1 MDCTGYRQA
10 VIHLA
15 WIRDAETRHLLFG
28 MVELRPNELPG
39 AVGCSTKSF
48 HADPERCVHLHYR
61 RFVLTAAEAI
71 DWYEHAAGGNLAFP
85 LDPGQ
90 PVREDDAKLEGGPFV
105 QEPPWPHFV
114 TSNELVFAPDWMQG
128 SRTHFLF
135 PRHVL
140 CERMADTLRVR
151 ANREMLEEWLNFDI
165 GEAYPDYQGMLCLVA
180 PNPVFRSIERTQ
192 VEERTA
198 SPAES
203 VAYKVIARHG
213 QRLDGV
219 RLEIVNERVRGR
231 MAPLVHVFGREAIAV
246 LDFPAEVREE
256 GESITHTE
264 HGLLGWHEPLPILR
278 TAHFRMEMI
287 RRRKTVQVPAAG
299 GNRPAYEYEV
309 NEVHDAEET
318 VVGDALGDA
327 DVLSRLTEAES
338 RRSLR
343 QAAKDHDQQWFHHA
357 SGEAAHYVRQRIGRA
372 RKTVLIVDPYF
383 AGRELLAFGHAIRRP
398 EVALRILTSTQ
409 GLGKDGL
416 GDSSAASARV
426 LMRVLD
432 DTFGDYAIKPEIR
445 ILTGNPPPVHDRF
458 LVVDGTTWFSGSSL
472 NTLGE
477 RAGMIVK
484 LPDPGP
490 VVTRLEA
497 FWRNAPSL
505 SDWLCERSA
514 APENA

>member
-1 MDCTGYRQA
+1 MNCTGYRQA

-15 WIRDAETRHLLFG
+15 WICDAEARHLLFG
-28 MVELRPNELPG
+28 MVELLPNELPN

-48 HADPERCVHLHYR
+48 HADPNHHIYLRYR

-71 DWYEHAAGGNLAFP
+71 DWYEDAVGGNLAFP
-85 LDPGQ
+85 IESGQ
-90 PVREDDAKLEGGPFV
+90 SARKDGPKLEGGPFV

-114 TSNELVFAPDWMQG
+114 TSNELVFAPDWMHG

-135 PRHVL
+135 PKH
-140 CERMADTLRVR
+140 TLRGNLAETVRVR
-151 ANREMLEEWLNFDI
+151 ANLEALEEWLHFDL
-165 GEAYPDYQGMLCLVA
+165 GEAYPDYRGVLCLVA
-180 PNPVFRSIERTQ
+180 PNPVFRSVERTR
-192 VEERTA
+192 VEETMA
-198 SPAES
+198 SPAEC
-203 VAYKVIARHG
+203 VAYKIIARHG

-231 MAPLVHVFGREAIAV
+231 MAPLVHEFGSEAIAI
-246 LDFPAEVREE
+246 LDFPAEVRKE
-256 GESITHTE
+256 GQSITHPG

-278 TAHFRMEMI
+278 TIHTRMELT
-287 RRRKTVQVPAAG
+287 RRRKTVQVPADG
-299 GNRPAYEYEV
+299 RKRPAYEYEV
-309 NEVHDAEET
+309 NDVHNAEEIT
-318 VVGDALGDA
+318 LGDA
-327 DVLSRLTEAES
+327 PVEDGVLSRLTEAEG

-343 QAAKDHDQQWFHHA
+343 RAASDHDQQWFHRVP
-357 SGEAAHYVRQRIGRA
+357 GEAAHYVRQRIGRA

-398 EVALRILTSTQ
+398 DVALRILTSTR
-409 GLGKDGL
+409 GLRRDGL
-416 GDSSAASARV
+416 GDSSAASGRA

-432 DTFGDYAIKPEIR
+432 DTFGDYPVKPKIR

-458 LVVDGTTWFSGSSL
+458 LVVDGTTWFSGNSL

-484 LPDPGP
+484 LPDPAP

-497 FWRNAPSL
+497 FWRFAPSL
-505 SDWLCERSA
+505 SDWLGEQSA
-514 APENA
+514 APENT